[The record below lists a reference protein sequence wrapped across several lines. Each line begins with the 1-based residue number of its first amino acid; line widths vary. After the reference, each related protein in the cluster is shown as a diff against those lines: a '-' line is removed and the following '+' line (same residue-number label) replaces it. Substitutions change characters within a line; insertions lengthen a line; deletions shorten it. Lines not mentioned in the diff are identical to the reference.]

1 MFPSLLTA
9 LCFALAGISAR
20 QSTLHSGPLRANV
33 GRLVLGLL
41 ILSGIALLRWQG
53 MSISA
58 VLRFA
63 AAGAIGFGIGG
74 YCMMLTLRR
83 LGTPTAL
90 LLVESCTA
98 VLAGLLA
105 WFALGDV
112 LAVSQILAC
121 LTILAGVLIAG
132 SGWIAASQPAQLHH
146 RIAGYG
152 FGILAS
158 ASQAVSLVLSRQVF
172 LQSATLGEPIDK
184 LDAAWIRLIGGA
196 LLACLILLTLRR
208 RNWHQPHPPRNPE
221 ASAFRWFRSQTPLL
235 QQPLTWM
242 LINALMGPVMG
253 VTCWLWAVSLLNPGI
268 VQSIAATAPLISLPI
283 ARCLEREP
291 IGIAFFIGA
300 PVAII
305 GTALLALA

>member
-41 ILSGIALLRWQG
+41 VLSAVALLRWQG
-53 MSISA
+53 MSMSA

-83 LGTPTAL
+83 LGTPSAL

-112 LAVSQILAC
+112 LTISQILAC

-132 SGWIAASQPAQLHH
+132 SGWIAESQSSRLHE

-172 LQSATLGEPIDK
+172 LQTTPSGGTIDK

-196 LLACLILLTLRR
+196 FVASLFLFILNRK
-208 RNWHQPHPPRNPE
+208 NWHPLDQPRNLE
-221 ASAFRWFRSQTPLL
+221 ASSFRWIRPGEPLF
-235 QQPLTWM
+235 QQPFTWI
-242 LINALMGPVMG
+242 LINALMGPVLG

-268 VQSIAATAPLISLPI
+268 VQSIAAIAPLISLPI
-283 ARCLEREP
+283 ARWLEREP
-291 IGIAFFIGA
+291 IGTAFFIGA
-300 PVAII
+300 PVAIL